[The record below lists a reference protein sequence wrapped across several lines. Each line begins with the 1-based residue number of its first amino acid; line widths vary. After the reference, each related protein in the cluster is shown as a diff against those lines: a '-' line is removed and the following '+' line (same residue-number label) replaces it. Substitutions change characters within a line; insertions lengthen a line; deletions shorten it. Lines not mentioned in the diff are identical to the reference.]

1 LQLETI
7 VPLLHSKKLSL
18 LKNYECTLSSPSL
31 IKSIDE
37 GQKVRALLKCYCLAQ
52 LAWHMFDYLFQFDC
66 ETLQTCTSEYA
77 TEVNVIE
84 DLNNNIIKKNKRLMY
99 FSQYFIRPYSLW

>member
-52 LAWHMFDYLFQFDC
+52 LAWHMFDYLFQFNTPYILFNLSFAPDFYHC
-66 ETLQTCTSEYA
+66 PHLTSTL
-77 TEVNVIE
+77 N
-84 DLNNNIIKKNKRLMY
+84 
-99 FSQYFIRPYSLW
+99 